1 MSCPDYGFY
10 REAFGG
16 RCEEDIIMPFISAA
30 YDILSAAAPEGEN
43 MNSEIFYGAVCAQA
57 EYSLESEGISSVK
70 LGDFSASYSDRT
82 VISPRAVA
90 ILEKDGLLFR
100 GDTEVM
106 A

>member
-10 REAFGG
+10 REVFGG

-57 EYSLESEGISSVK
+57 EYSLESEGLSSVK
-70 LGDFSASYSDRT
+70 LGDFSASYSDRA

-90 ILEKDGLLFR
+90 ILEKEGLLFR
-100 GDTEVM
+100 GGTEVIM
-106 A
+106 

>member
-1 MSCPDYGFY
+1 
-10 REAFGG
+10 
-16 RCEEDIIMPFISAA
+16 MPFISAA
-30 YDILSAAAPEGEN
+30 YDILSAASPEGEN
-43 MNSEIFYGAVCAQA
+43 MNSEIFYRAVCAQA